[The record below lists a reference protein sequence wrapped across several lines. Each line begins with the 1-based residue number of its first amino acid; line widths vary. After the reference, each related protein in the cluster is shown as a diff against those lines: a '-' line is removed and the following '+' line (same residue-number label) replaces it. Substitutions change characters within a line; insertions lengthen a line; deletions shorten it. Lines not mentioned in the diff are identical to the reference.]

1 LHHFTHRH
9 MIRVGRIGA
18 LAIAL
23 GIGSGA
29 AAAIPSAW
37 ADSTPDN
44 TSATSAGSAAG
55 SGAAHSRPA
64 RPDRQARRGR
74 VPQTS
79 AATAAAVSASRKI
92 APSAAD
98 DIGAARPANT
108 TAPKPTSTATVAPV
122 AAVVPTATVVPAPA
136 PTAAAQQAP
145 KLSVSGNW
153 QPPVLIRRRQTAATE
168 LSGIAYGGGSTYYA
182 VGDNGAP
189 AIWQIDSPLGS
200 STGWIQSPAV
210 AGSISVPMMGRDS
223 EGIALSPERTSAWVS
238 DEIDSTINQ
247 FSLVTGL
254 MLGSVAVPSIY
265 RPAHV
270 QDNRGLESLSYGV
283 GKLWTANEEALKP
296 DGPLSTTSAGS
307 WVRIQR
313 FDGADLSPESQYAYR
328 TDPISAM
335 SPFTTAERSGLVDVL
350 ALPDGQVLTLER
362 ELGGFIPL
370 YRTRV
375 YLLDLNGATDVTDVP
390 SLSAGG
396 FTATGK
402 KLLWQGW
409 FTSTNYEGITLGPVL
424 RDGSSPLVLVSDDGQ
439 GQLGQLQTLFSL
451 KLIGM
456 SIPAPSVAV

>member
-1 LHHFTHRH
+1 

-18 LAIAL
+18 LAVAL
-23 GIGSGA
+23 GIGYGA
-29 AAAIPSAW
+29 AGAIPSAW
-37 ADSTPDN
+37 ADSTADN
-44 TSATSAGSAAG
+44 TSATSARA
-55 SGAAHSRPA
+55 GAAHSRPA
-64 RPDRQARRGR
+64 HPDRPGRSGR

-79 AATAAAVSASRKI
+79 ASTGPTAATVPASRKI

-98 DIGAARPANT
+98 DIVAARPANT
-108 TAPKPTSTATVAPV
+108 TAPKPAPVTTVAPV

-136 PTAAAQQAP
+136 PAPTAAVQKAP
-145 KLSVSGNW
+145 KLSVRGNW

-182 VGDNGAP
+182 VGDNGAQ

-200 STGWIQSPAV
+200 RTGWIQSPAV

-265 RPAHV
+265 RPANV

-296 DGPLSTTSAGS
+296 DGPLSTTSSGS

-313 FDGADLSPESQYAYR
+313 FGGADLTPESQYAYR

-375 YLLDLNGATDVTDVP
+375 YLLDLSGATDVTDVP

-396 FTATGK
+396 FTATAK

-439 GQLGQLQTLFSL
+439 GQLGQLQTFFSL
-451 KLIGM
+451 TLIGM
-456 SIPAPSVAV
+456 SVPASSVAV